1 MSGKGGLPMEIVKK
15 LFRLVSFIQVMLF
28 FVFILENYNSLDEIT
43 YTFDFGGV
51 FESEYTEITLNL
63 YTVFLTFG
71 ILFIVSILAS
81 VSIVDSGLNDF
92 GSSMVAK
99 YIFYITLFTI
109 LSIGNSYYIL
119 SMGLVGVLI
128 EFIFLLIWFMYAVD
142 NFGGDEIESE

>member
-1 MSGKGGLPMEIVKK
+1 MEIVKK